1 MAMLSPV
8 ENDNGKKVVSC
19 SRVSQK
25 RFGSTAPDGWSDS
38 DSNFEKE
45 NNAKPVNTK
54 RLSLSVASD
63 SKHFIRGKT
72 NDIEEAK
79 KPNPP

>member
-1 MAMLSPV
+1 MFARLPEAIWIYSP
-8 ENDNGKKVVSC
+8 G
-19 SRVSQK
+19 
-25 RFGSTAPDGWSDS
+25 GWSDS

-45 NNAKPVNTK
+45 NNAKAVNTK

-63 SKHFIRGKT
+63 SKH
-72 NDIEEAK
+72 IEEDK